1 MDRRRRIKIMLQV
14 RELTGTINY
23 SYSSRI
29 PLPIDKKIH
38 FSNTQLSVL
47 RNEECLANSFKTE
60 YMTPFIGCNLF
71 DTVNA
76 CTLLSISIQLTAPSF
91 LTRLLFISC
100 LTFSANSHL
109 PSTAC
114 ILERNT

>member
-1 MDRRRRIKIMLQV
+1 MERRRRTKIMLQV
-14 RELTGTINY
+14 KELTGTINY

-29 PLPIDKKIH
+29 PQPIHKKIH
-38 FSNTQLSVL
+38 FSTLTFQC
-47 RNEECLANSFKTE
+47 NEECLANSFKTE
-60 YMTPFIGCNLF
+60 YMTSFIGCNLS

-109 PSTAC
+109 PSTAY